1 MLPDDEVQLKCK
13 ISLDLTK
20 DCYNSEHYQQCILFA
35 KKTTDLSPDN
45 KEVRERVL
53 LLN

>member
-1 MLPDDEVQLKCK
+1 MTPDEEVELKRQ

-35 KKTTDLSPDN
+35 KKTVSLSPDN
-45 KEVRERVL
+45 KQVRCSL
-53 LLN
+53 PGL